1 MDREGGATVFEFEL
15 GNLRFN
21 AFWLT
26 RVEVSM
32 KKINS
37 KKMISV
43 KDDILNWALTL
54 FLLFSAI

>member
-1 MDREGGATVFEFEL
+1 
-15 GNLRFN
+15 
-21 AFWLT
+21 
-26 RVEVSM
+26 M